1 MMGDTKRM
9 MRNRVNA
16 LIGTKFNSI
25 KQGMMQALLAGKM
38 RLVEAGVMSVKEKI
52 KKALTSCCFW
62 RKKSCAKKDYPFF
75 SLTPDCNAERI
86 DAYREAMDYALS
98 QKDIHN
104 IAVTGSY
111 GAGKSSFLNTY
122 FKTYDNVLRISLA
135 AFLGGMENSSN
146 NVKDEEDSGE
156 KSKREQRA
164 EDERRLELSILQQ
177 LFYKFSPETVPYSR
191 LCKTASVSSQWYVWR
206 VLWIGAAI
214 MAGLGVWQSDLFIP
228 FVNQSVRE
236 WIVCWDKVIFWVS
249 GGLLL
254 VLFGFLAYDVLRLIK
269 MRRIRIQGV
278 DVRGL
283 GIQMAENTERSILNR
298 NIDEIIYHFEVSKYQ
313 IVIFEDIDRFDDLD
327 IFTKL
332 REVNLLLNNAEQIS
346 DERKPIRFVYALK
359 EELFQEKLEKVK
371 FFDFVIPIV
380 PVINASNSRGLLH
393 DFLDE
398 KCQINEENTPGLKKF
413 IKDVSPY
420 VSDMRFLKNI
430 CNEFYTYRKQIP
442 DCTAS
447 VELLGMIVFK
457 NFFPREFAA
466 MHQDDGLIKALME
479 VKNKAIEKGVQQCK
493 NEIKKCNEEIEAI
506 NLEKL
511 NDVESLKKMYFYEL
525 MKKVVSSQYVE
536 FRNVSILTSEILKQE
551 NWFEELRRGN
561 IRCYT
566 RYGSNCIEWTAIEKS
581 YDPTYSYEEHVKRIE
596 GKIDGR
602 IDVLRNKIKGLRDD
616 QIQIR
621 RMSLVDLIAKDH
633 ISNKKIEDAVPAEYG
648 KWQDRELLVA
658 LVRGGY
664 INERYRYY
672 ISMFYD
678 VKGAGS
684 RNDYYFEVAVAKG
697 EESDWKLNLEN
708 VNDVVENID
717 IHYFAKT
724 SILNY
729 ALCAALLKLPDS
741 DKAKAFFGMMAKGG
755 RKVYEF
761 IDGFLKDSY
770 SAQDKS
776 KFLHEILEIKFDYFA
791 ALIAFATEGEGMP
804 REMVERQLGY
814 YISWVLRRGKNTVI
828 APEVRTFVENTL
840 DIADILTAQAIKSPE
855 DQTAFIEKFGV
866 KFNAID
872 FFSVKAS
879 GLLDVIV
886 SHNAYAINGNML
898 KGVLSEMGE
907 SVEDFCR
914 RSWTLICS
922 SKVSALVAYVK
933 REFSV
938 YLREVYLKQTSVQ
951 EDDEDAILSLV
962 NQDDVVDTDKK
973 LFLSKQWRKSR
984 ISNVKKIMSP
994 ETLKLCIDSDW
1005 VLPSWSN
1012 AAEIWNRDKDDKS
1025 LFWEYVG
1032 REECYSCLATKN
1044 SREISWDK
1052 DQNWAK
1058 RFVEEKNLSDEAM
1071 SCLLL
1076 GMAKGIIPD
1085 YTGINATPKRIEYL
1099 VKGHRIGYS
1108 GSLYENL
1115 KGLNNDSHIVLAAL
1129 CINEFCNAYTD
1140 GDITVP
1146 DAIKLLASEYLDSRY
1161 FVFVI
1166 NTLKEII
1173 IENEELRRVVAQEV
1187 NVGNFNKIDEQV
1199 LGAIV
1204 EYVKLESL
1212 QCKIIQHIGGTVIEI
1227 RERLKMM
1234 PEPYSKLGDKGCRPL
1249 VPQWN
1254 GLEEFLEFLKNKG
1267 VVSSFVSVEDRK
1279 MQVNTTRS

>member
-1 MMGDTKRM
+1 
-9 MRNRVNA
+9 
-16 LIGTKFNSI
+16 
-25 KQGMMQALLAGKM
+25 
-38 RLVEAGVMSVKEKI
+38 MSVKEKI
-52 KKALTSCCFW
+52 KKALSSCCFW

-75 SLTPDCNAERI
+75 SLTPDCHAERI

-191 LCKTASVSSQWYVWR
+191 LCKTASVPSQWYVWR
-206 VLWIGAAI
+206 VLWIGVAI

-430 CNEFYTYRKQIP
+430 CNEFYTYREQIP

-493 NEIKKCNEEIEAI
+493 NEIEKCNEEIEAI

-525 MKKVVSSQYVE
+525 MKKVVSSQCVE
-536 FRNVSILTSEILKQE
+536 FINVSILTSEIIKQE

-581 YDPTYSYEEHVKRIE
+581 YDPTCSYEEHVKRIE

-648 KWQDRELLVA
+648 KWQDRELLVT

-761 IDGFLKDSY
+761 IDGFLKDPY

-776 KFLHEILEIKFDYFA
+776 KFLHEILEINFDYFA
-791 ALIAFATEGEGMP
+791 VLIAFATEGEGLP

-886 SHNAYAINGNML
+886 SHNAYAINDNML

-922 SKVSALVAYVK
+922 SKVSALVEYVK

-938 YLREVYLKQTSVQ
+938 YLREVYLKQTPVQ

-962 NQDDVVDTDKK
+962 NQDDVVDADKK

-1012 AAEIWNRDKDDKS
+1012 AAEIWNHSKGNYE
-1025 LFWEYVG
+1025 LFWKYVG
-1032 REECYSCLATKN
+1032 REECYTKLSQKN
-1044 SREISWDK
+1044 SRGIEWKK
-1052 DQNWAK
+1052 DEWWA
-1058 RFVEEKNLSDEAM
+1058 RTFAESEDLSDDAVIA
-1071 SCLLL
+1071 LLS
-1076 GMAKGIIPD
+1076 GMNKGVIET
-1085 YTGINATPKRIEYL
+1085 YEGKNATQDRIQRL
-1099 VKGHRIGYS
+1099 VRVGRILYS
-1108 GSLYENL
+1108 TKLFRQL
-1115 KGLNNDSHIVLAAL
+1115 KAIDNDSHITFASLFVK
-1129 CINEFCNAYTD
+1129 EFCASFEDDLVDSSDVMKLLKSECLNRRNVPFLVNTLRRF
-1140 GDITVP
+1140 ITTNDSIASAAARLSNIGNFRDVCEEVL
-1146 DAIKLLASEYLDSRY
+1146 DAILPFLASD
-1161 FVFVI
+1161 
-1166 NTLKEII
+1166 
-1173 IENEELRRVVAQEV
+1173 
-1187 NVGNFNKIDEQV
+1187 
-1199 LGAIV
+1199 
-1204 EYVKLESL
+1204 SL
-1212 QCKIIQHIGGTVIEI
+1212 QCMVIQHLGGGADDI
-1227 RERLKMM
+1227 RRRLGKMK
-1234 PEPYSKLGDKGCRPL
+1234 EPYSKLGDKGCRPL
-1249 VPQWN
+1249 IPRWN

-1267 VVSSFVSVEDRK
+1267 VVSSFVLADDGK

>member
-1 MMGDTKRM
+1 
-9 MRNRVNA
+9 
-16 LIGTKFNSI
+16 
-25 KQGMMQALLAGKM
+25 
-38 RLVEAGVMSVKEKI
+38 MSVKEKI
-52 KKALTSCCFW
+52 KKALSSCCFW
-62 RKKSCAKKDYPFF
+62 RKKSCSKKDYPFF

-177 LFYKFSPETVPYSR
+177 LFYKFSPDTVPYSR
-191 LCKTASVSSQWYVWR
+191 LCKTASVPSKWYVWR
-206 VLWIGAAI
+206 VLWIGVAI
-214 MAGLGVWQSDLFIP
+214 MAGLGVWQPDLFIP

-236 WIVCWDKVIFWVS
+236 WIACLDKVIFWVS
-249 GGLLL
+249 GGFLL

-466 MHQDDGLIKALME
+466 MHQDDGLIKSLME
-479 VKNKAIEKGVQQCK
+479 VKGKAIEKGVQQCK
-493 NEIKKCNEEIEAI
+493 NEIEKCNEEIEAI

-525 MKKVVSSQYVE
+525 MKKVVSSQCVE
-536 FRNVSILTSEILKQE
+536 FRNVSILISEIIKQE

-566 RYGSNCIEWTAIEKS
+566 RYGSNCIDWTAIEKS
-581 YDPTYSYEEHVKRIE
+581 YDPTCSYEEHIKRIE

-602 IDVLRNKIKGLRDD
+602 IDVLRNKIKGLRDA
-616 QIQIR
+616 QMQIR
-621 RMSLVDLIAKDH
+621 RMSLVDLITNDH
-633 ISNKKIEDAVPAEYG
+633 ITNQKIEDTVPAEYG

-678 VKGAGS
+678 VKGASS

-697 EESDWKLNLEN
+697 EESDWKLDLEN

-729 ALCAALLKLPDS
+729 ALCAALLKHPDS
-741 DKAKAFFGMMAKGG
+741 DKSKAFFGMMAKGG

-770 SAQDKS
+770 SLEDKN
-776 KFLHEILEIKFDYFA
+776 KFLHEIFGINPNYFA
-791 ALIAFATEGEGMP
+791 ELIAFATEGEGLP

-814 YISWVLRRGKNTVI
+814 YISWVLCRGKNTVI

-855 DQTAFIEKFGV
+855 DQTDFIEKFGV

-872 FFSVKAS
+872 FFSAKAS

-886 SHNAYAINGNML
+886 SHNAYAINDNML

-922 SKVSALVAYVK
+922 SKVSALVEYVK

-938 YLREVYLKQTSVQ
+938 YLREVYLKQTPVQ

-962 NQDDVVDTDKK
+962 NQDDVVDADKK

-1005 VLPSWSN
+1005 VLPSWNN
-1012 AAEIWNRDKDDKS
+1012 AAEIWNQSKGNYEP
-1025 LFWEYVG
+1025 FWKYVG
-1032 REECYSCLATKN
+1032 RAECYDKLSQKN
-1044 SREISWDK
+1044 SRGIEWKEDEGWARTFAESK
-1052 DQNWAK
+1052 D
-1058 RFVEEKNLSDEAM
+1058 LSDDAVIA
-1071 SCLLL
+1071 LLS
-1076 GMAKGIIPD
+1076 GMNKGVIETYD
-1085 YTGINATPKRIEYL
+1085 GKNATQDRIQRL
-1099 VKGHRIGYS
+1099 VRVDRIQYS
-1108 GSLYENL
+1108 TKLFRQL
-1115 KGLNNDSHIVLAAL
+1115 KTIDNDSHITFAAL
-1129 CINEFCNAYTD
+1129 FAKEFCASFEDDLVDSSDVMKLLKIECLNRRNVPLLVNTLRRF
-1140 GDITVP
+1140 ITTNDSIASAAERLLNSGNFRDVCEEVL
-1146 DAIKLLASEYLDSRY
+1146 DAILPFLA
-1161 FVFVI
+1161 
-1166 NTLKEII
+1166 
-1173 IENEELRRVVAQEV
+1173 
-1187 NVGNFNKIDEQV
+1187 
-1199 LGAIV
+1199 
-1204 EYVKLESL
+1204 LESL
-1212 QCKIIQHIGGTVIEI
+1212 QCMVIQHLGGGADDI
-1227 RERLKMM
+1227 RRRLGKMK
-1234 PEPYSKLGDKGCRPL
+1234 EPYSRLGGLGCRPEIPL
-1249 VPQWN
+1249 WN
-1254 GLEEFLEFLKNKG
+1254 GLIEFLNFLKAAG
-1267 VVSSFVSVEDRK
+1267 IVSTIEEPKNRMV
-1279 MQVNTTRS
+1279 QVNTTRS